1 MTRVTAAIGVVACT
15 LAVLPPAAAP
25 AQTGSRAVLDRLYSS
40 VQAFSSEYE
49 RLVGI
54 EHYTQ
59 RLTGPRTASRAR
71 QLVSEVFFFGGDER
85 GGAMT
90 VRSVI
95 SVDGKEQA
103 PAARAIADALALP
116 ASDRFTKLKAL
127 ADAGARYNLG
137 SLRRNFN
144 DPTLALM
151 LASQGYRSRFR
162 FDVDGREA
170 MGGHLLHGVRFRERD
185 RPTLIRNGRTGRD
198 IPASGV
204 LWTDE
209 DGIVWRTEL
218 RLEKDDIAATVVTD
232 FDRDG
237 RLGVMVPVS
246 MREDYRYRDPDDKR
260 LMTVTGEAI
269 YSDFR
274 RFETSA
280 RILDR

>member
-1 MTRVTAAIGVVACT
+1 MSRVAAAIGVACA
-15 LAVLPPAAAP
+15 LAMLPPAAAP
-25 AQTGSRAVLDRLYSS
+25 AQQTGSRAVLGRLYSS

-59 RLTGPRTASRAR
+59 RLTGVRTSGRSRR
-71 QLVSEVFFFGGDER
+71 IVSEVFFYGGDER

-90 VRSVI
+90 VRGVI
-95 SVDGKEQA
+95 SVDGKEQPSA
-103 PAARAIADALALP
+103 GRAIADALALP
-116 ASDRFTKLKAL
+116 ASDRFTKLKTL

-151 LASQGYRSRFR
+151 LASEAYRPRFR
-162 FDVDGREA
+162 FDVERRDVTDGRP
-170 MGGHLLHGVRFRERD
+170 LQGVRFRERD
-185 RPTLIRNGRTGRD
+185 RPTLIRDGRTGGD

-204 LWTDE
+204 LWVD
-209 DGIVWRTEL
+209 DAGVVWRTEL
-218 RLEKDDIAATVVTD
+218 HLEKGDTVANVGTV
-232 FDRDG
+232 FARDA
-237 RLGVMVPVS
+237 RLQVMVPAS
-246 MREDYRYRDPDDKR
+246 MHEDYRYRDPDDKR
-260 LMTVTGEAI
+260 LMTATGEAV